1 MNFSEA
7 VANQEARTENGM
19 KALKST
25 ANANVDLYFN
35 IGASRGKNITS
46 QFAAAMAEDRDLAL
60 RILQWARDVRG
71 GSGERQLF
79 RDMLVYLES
88 RDKDAALALMFKTPE
103 LGRWDDIFVFKTK
116 EMKEAAFTMLGDA
129 LRAQNGLAAKWT
141 PRKGPLAAEIR
152 AFFGMSP
159 KQYRKSLVALTN
171 VVETAMCA
179 NTWDGINFSHV
190 PSLAASRYKKAFNRH
205 TTKYAEYVA
214 ALVKGDPTVKVNA
227 AAVYPYDVLKGFSS
241 YGWTK
246 GFNETE
252 LGHLTAQWNALP
264 NYIGDSKV
272 LPLVDVSGSMTCAA
286 GQNGSVTCLDVV
298 VSLGLYCADK
308 NTGAF
313 KDMFLTFSSAPELLL
328 LKGDIVKKVDQM
340 VKSKWGMSTDLHKA
354 LDLVLKTAVAG
365 RVSQEDMP
373 DMLLV
378 MSDMQFNQCTSFDD
392 SANQMIERKYEA
404 AGYTVPKIVFW
415 NLNAKGNAPAKFDKK
430 GVALVSG
437 FSPATLMG
445 VLGADA
451 SEFTP
456 EAIMRKAVCI
466 PRYDI

>member
-1 MNFSEA
+1 
-7 VANQEARTENGM
+7 
-19 KALKST
+19 
-25 ANANVDLYFN
+25 
-35 IGASRGKNITS
+35 
-46 QFAAAMAEDRDLAL
+46 
-60 RILQWARDVRG
+60 
-71 GSGERQLF
+71 
-79 RDMLVYLES
+79 
-88 RDKDAALALMFKTPE
+88 
-103 LGRWDDIFVFKTK
+103 
-116 EMKEAAFTMLGDA
+116 
-129 LRAQNGLAAKWT
+129 
-141 PRKGPLAAEIR
+141 
-152 AFFGMSP
+152 
-159 KQYRKSLVALTN
+159 
-171 VVETAMCA
+171 
-179 NTWDGINFSHV
+179 
-190 PSLAASRYKKAFNRH
+190 
-205 TTKYAEYVA
+205 
-214 ALVKGDPTVKVNA
+214 
-227 AAVYPYDVLKGFSS
+227 
-241 YGWTK
+241 
-246 GFNETE
+246 
-252 LGHLTAQWNALP
+252 
-264 NYIGDSKV
+264 
-272 LPLVDVSGSMTCAA
+272 
-286 GQNGSVTCLDVV
+286 
-298 VSLGLYCADK
+298 
-308 NTGAF
+308 
-313 KDMFLTFSSAPELLL
+313 MFLTFSSAPELLL

-415 NLNAKGNAPAKFDKK
+415 NLNAKGNAPAKFDKR

>member
-7 VANQEARTENGM
+7 VANQESRTENGM

-35 IGASRGKNITS
+35 IGASRGKNITA
-46 QFAAAMAEDRDLAL
+46 QFAAAMAEDRELAL

-88 RDKDAALALMFKTPE
+88 RDKDAALALMFKIPE

-171 VVETAMCA
+171 VVESAMCA

-214 ALVKGDPTVKVNA
+214 ALVKGAPTVKVNA
-227 AAVYPYDVLKGFSS
+227 AAVYPYDVLKGFGS
-241 YGWTK
+241 YGWNK
-246 GFNETE
+246 EFNATE
-252 LGHLTAQWNALP
+252 LGHLTAQWNSLP

-272 LPLVDVSGSMTCAA
+272 LPLVDVSGSMMCSA
-286 GQNGSVTCLDVV
+286 GQNGSVTCLDVA

-415 NLNAKGNAPAKFDKK
+415 NLNAKGNAPAKFDKR